1 MFRRAVTAAVA
12 VLTATAVVVPTAAVS
27 AHAPERG
34 WWDDRSH
41 RCTPD
46 ITGMQ
51 IVESTRSFDETWD
64 ALIATL
70 DANPNIGIVATLDHA
85 ANAASIGEEL
95 LPTREVFF
103 GNPNLG
109 TPIMQT
115 SQDAGIDLPQK
126 MLVWQDEIDRV
137 FLGYNSPDYV
147 AARHGAEAAPTL
159 DTIAGALANLAA
171 AATGIDPGDDGKRR
185 RSRSCRWFGQQSHWR
200 AGSLWWIAH
209 RPGLVWV
216 DSVHDV
222 DTTFQRLIDTIE
234 AAPPNILFT
243 LEHDQNA
250 ARVGLDLAPTK
261 LIVFGNPALG
271 TPLMQRHQSVGID
284 LPQKFLVVERADGTV
299 QIGYNN
305 PRFIVRRHGV
315 RGERDTVQTIRNAL
329 AGLAGSA
336 AGVD

>member
-1 MFRRAVTAAVA
+1 MFRRAVM
-12 VLTATAVVVPTAAVS
+12 ATAMLTTTALVVPTATAS
-27 AHAPERG
+27 ADGG
-34 WWDDRSH
+34 WWEERSH

-46 ITGMQ
+46 ITGME
-51 IVESTRSFDETWD
+51 IVESERSFDETWD

-95 LPTREVFF
+95 RPTREVFF

-126 MLVWQDEIDRV
+126 MLVWQDEYDRV
-137 FLGYNSPDYV
+137 FLGYNTPDYV

-171 AATGIDPGDDGKRR
+171 AATGTDPDGADDRKHR
-185 RSRSCRWFGQQSHWR
+185 RSRYCRWFGQQSHWR

-216 DSVHDV
+216 DSAHDV
-222 DTTFQRLIDTIE
+222 DTTFRRLVDTIE

-271 TPLMQRHQSVGID
+271 TPLMQRHQSIGID

-305 PRFIVRRHGV
+305 PRFVVRRHGV
-315 RGERDTVQTIRNAL
+315 RGERDAVRTIRSAL
-329 AGLAGSA
+329 AGLAGAAASA
-336 AGVD
+336 E

>member
-1 MFRRAVTAAVA
+1 MATAAVLTTSA
-12 VLTATAVVVPTAAVS
+12 LVIPTATAAA
-27 AHAPERG
+27 HGG

-41 RCTPD
+41 ECTPD
-46 ITGMQ
+46 ITGME
-51 IVESTRSFDETWD
+51 IVESTRSMDDTWD
-64 ALIATL
+64 TLIATL

-95 LPTREVFF
+95 RPTREVFF

-126 MLVWQDEIDRV
+126 MLVWQDEDDRV
-137 FLGYNSPDYV
+137 FLGYNTPDYV
-147 AARHGAEAAPTL
+147 AARHGAESAPTL
-159 DTIAGALANLAA
+159 DTIGGALANLAA
-171 AATGIDPGDDGKRR
+171 AATGTEPGGDDRKHR
-185 RSRSCRWFGQQSHWR
+185 RSRYCRWFGQQSHWR
-200 AGSLWWIAH
+200 AGSLWWVAH

-216 DSVHDV
+216 DSAHDV
-222 DTTFQRLIDTIE
+222 DTTFQRLVDTIE

-271 TPLMQRHQSVGID
+271 TPLMQRHQSIGID
-284 LPQKFLVVERADGTV
+284 LPQKFLVVERADGSV
-299 QIGYNN
+299 QIGYND

-315 RGERDTVQTIRNAL
+315 RGERDTVKTIRNAL
-329 AGLAGSA
+329 AGLAGA
-336 AGVD
+336 AAASD